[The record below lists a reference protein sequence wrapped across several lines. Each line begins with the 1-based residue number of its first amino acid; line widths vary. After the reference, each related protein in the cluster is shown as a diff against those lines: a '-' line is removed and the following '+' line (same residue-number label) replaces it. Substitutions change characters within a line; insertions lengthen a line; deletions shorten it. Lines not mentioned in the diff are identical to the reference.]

1 MNDIAPQKV
10 IEKMKGGETFI
21 LNIVT
26 AWCPDCTVRQR
37 PNFPPFVKKLLQY
50 KIPVYQITVQN
61 ETNVYISE
69 EHEII
74 TDLFGGHGFPRTVLI
89 KSGEIADSDN
99 VEVTSAVALSAL
111 VEKFIGLIQ

>member
-1 MNDIAPQKV
+1 MNDIAPHKV
-10 IEKMKGGETFI
+10 IEKMKDGETFI

-26 AWCPDCTVRQR
+26 AWCPDCTVRQG
-37 PNFPPFVKKLLQY
+37 PNFPAFVEKLSQH

-61 ETNVYISE
+61 EPNVSLSE
-69 EHEII
+69 EHEKM

-89 KSGEIADSDN
+89 RSGEIADSDN